1 MHRNTLVAAAIAAL
15 AAVTPGCGDAEDLTA
30 EQRQAYRQVVAYRED
45 PEAVL
50 LRSYDYQQ
58 AAAEQYTRNVRT
70 LQQADLD
77 EDDAISTLETC
88 TLEITDG
95 SKHGPDPEA
104 CEAALDAVRA
114 AVDQR
119 LGEG

>member
-1 MHRNTLVAAAIAAL
+1 MHRNTLVAAVIAAL
-15 AAVTPGCGDAEDLTA
+15 AALAQGCGDAENLTA
-30 EQRQAYRQVVAYRED
+30 EQRQAYRQIVAYRED

-58 AAAEQYTRNVRT
+58 AAAKQYTRNLGT
-70 LQQADLD
+70 LQQADLG
-77 EDDAISTLETC
+77 EDDAISTLKTC

-95 SKHGPDPEA
+95 SKPGTDSEA
-104 CEAALDAVRA
+104 CKAALDAVRA

>member
-1 MHRNTLVAAAIAAL
+1 MHRSTLIAAALAAL
-15 AAVTPGCGDAEDLTA
+15 AAVAPGCGDAEDLTA

-58 AAAEQYTRNVRT
+58 AAAKQYTRNLRT

-77 EDDAISTLETC
+77 EDDAISTLTTC
-88 TLEITDG
+88 KLEITDG
-95 SKHGPDPEA
+95 SKPGTDPEA

-119 LGEG
+119 LGQ

>member
-1 MHRNTLVAAAIAAL
+1 MHRNPLVAALIAAL
-15 AAVTPGCGDAEDLTA
+15 AALAPGCGDAEDLTA

-58 AAAEQYTRNVRT
+58 AAAKQYTRNLRT

-77 EDDAISTLETC
+77 EDDAIGTLKTC

-95 SKHGPDPEA
+95 SKPGTDPKA